1 MNIGDMLVL
10 LHEEFAL
17 DVSMAQL
24 AAIDAAAN
32 PNDAAALLAPVVG
45 YIDRSV
51 QASALVSLVGWGSYL
66 SQVSQFTQLQMMTPD
81 KSSLQWL
88 AGWTT
93 PALAYLASPAQAATA
108 QAIIDYLKA
117 CPQATDDA
125 ALSLLHEQLLV
136 PPVLAADEA
145 AAAEALVE
153 DATLADVSLQTEDVD
168 GSLLSAMLQDAPEQL
183 ERLMGY
189 LDELYAG
196 IADSARLIEAQRI
209 AHTFKGSG
217 NIIGLPGIGRVA
229 HRLEDVL
236 EWTLEEVQKGEK
248 SNSAAVRDMRQA
260 VGILQQMVG
269 FLQGEDA
276 EPSGSVECLQRLIDW
291 CNWIRQGDA
300 DGKAPAALNGPA
312 VTANTTNIIALRPD
326 NTPASGQNAAQ
337 SDAPAADVQML
348 RVGVDRMSRVLRRA
362 TQSIVAS
369 QRVGQLVRTANDRLS
384 AIEVSHAELARRLR
398 ELEQTV
404 DKQVVQLRGQKEA
417 GENFDPLEMDR
428 YDALYTLSRF
438 VTEAVQDELELAREA
453 RRQVAI
459 AQQLIRDEDQLQREQ
474 HRDLLAARLV
484 PVKSILPRLKRN
496 VAQTAASTGKQ
507 AQLVVVGEG
516 TTLDADVLTRLT
528 EPLLHLLRNAV
539 DHGLEAPDER
549 RMLGKSEMGTI
560 TLSFRRVGQDVELVC
575 ADDGK
580 GLDLPT
586 IYDKAV
592 EYGLIENGAQISEDD
607 MRRLILR
614 PGFSTKGSV
623 TEVSGRGVGMD
634 VVNDRVSGLKGRL
647 DIESTPYGGSKFIVR
662 VPVSSGAVQALIVQ
676 CANEEVA
683 LPSDQVVKALAA
695 DEVEIIAS
703 DHSTPA
709 LRHLGQDYPVY
720 ALGVWLGFEDATTP
734 SSLLASLED
743 RPAVLCQ
750 GAQQTVALVVD
761 AVVDARELI
770 LQDVGRLARRIAGV
784 VGGALRND
792 GRPMFLLDVAALERA
807 SQSVR
812 RAGASLALRRR
823 MAVQRTRVLVVD
835 DALSVRRS
843 MEQLLEDAGYDVV
856 TAADGFLALEV
867 VRSKTPAIVLTDLE
881 MPNLNGLELTKRLRE
896 LPQFMGTPIVMIT
909 SRASDKHRD
918 LAEEA
923 GVDLYLTKPYTDAA
937 LIEHVKRLTSQDASA
952 LMV

>member
-1 MNIGDMLVL
+1 MNIGDLLNL

-17 DVSMAQL
+17 DVPMAQL
-24 AAIDAAAN
+24 AAKDAAAH
-32 PNDAAALLAPVVG
+32 PEQAAQLLEPVVG
-45 YIDRSV
+45 YIERSV
-51 QASALVSLVGWGSYL
+51 QASSLVSLDGWGSFL
-66 SQVSQFTQLQMMTPD
+66 SQVSQFTQLQMMAPD
-81 KSSLQWL
+81 SESLQWL

-93 PALAYLASPAQAATA
+93 PAAAYLQTPATQPTA
-108 QAIIDYLKA
+108 QAIIDYLRA
-117 CPQATDDA
+117 CPQATDDM
-125 ALSLLHEQLLV
+125 ALSELHKQLLM
-136 PPVLAADEA
+136 PPALAAEEA
-145 AAAEALVE
+145 AAAEAVVE
-153 DATLADVSLQTEDVD
+153 DAVLADVSLQTEDVD

-183 ERLMGY
+183 ERLLGY
-189 LDELYAG
+189 LDELSAG
-196 IADSARLIEAQRI
+196 KADPARLVEAQRI

-217 NIIGLPGIGRVA
+217 NIIGLPGIGRIS
-229 HRLEDVL
+229 HRLEDVM

-248 SNSAAVRDMRQA
+248 TNPAAVRDMRHS

-269 FLQGEDA
+269 HLQGEDA
-276 EPSGSVECLQRLIDW
+276 APNGSVECLQRLIDW
-291 CNWIRQGDA
+291 VNWIRQGEAHTQAPQALSAQVGMQAAASNAINLVAFDA
-300 DGKAPAALNGPA
+300 DSTAPAASNEP
-312 VTANTTNIIALRPD
+312 
-326 NTPASGQNAAQ
+326 QN
-337 SDAPAADVQML
+337 ADVQML
-348 RVGVDRMSRVLRRA
+348 RVGVDRLSRVLRRS

-384 AIEVSHAELARRLR
+384 AIEINHAELSRRLR

-404 DKQVVQLRGQKEA
+404 DKQVVQLRGQKDA

-428 YDALYTLSRF
+428 YDALYSLSRF

-453 RRQVAI
+453 RKQVAA
-459 AQQLIRDEDQLQREQ
+459 AQQIIRDEDQFQREQ
-474 HRDLLAARLV
+474 YRDLLAARLV

-496 VAQTAASTGKQ
+496 VAQTAASTFKE
-507 AQLVVVGEG
+507 AQLVVVGEN

-539 DHGLEAPDER
+539 DHGLETPDDR
-549 RMLGKSEMGTI
+549 RMMGKPTMGTV

-592 EYGLIENGAQISEDD
+592 EYGLINPGAKLSEDD
-607 MRRLILR
+607 VRRLILQ
-614 PGFSTKGSV
+614 PGFSTKGEV

-647 DIESTPYGGSKFIVR
+647 DIESSHDGGSRFIVR

-676 CANEEVA
+676 CAQEEVA
-683 LPSDQVVKALAA
+683 LPSDQVMQALSA
-695 DEVEIIAS
+695 DEVNIVTSEDGGS
-703 DHSTPA
+703 V
-709 LRHLGQDYPVY
+709 LRHLNQDYPVY
-720 ALGVWLGFEDATTP
+720 SMGVWLGFEE
-734 SSLLASLED
+734 LVGIKLEGK
-743 RPAVLCQ
+743 PAVLCK
-750 GAQQTVALVVD
+750 GATQTIALVVD

-770 LQDVGRLARRIAGV
+770 LQDVGRLTRRIAGV

-792 GRPMFLLDVAALERA
+792 GRPMFLLDVAGLERA
-807 SQSVR
+807 SKAVR
-812 RAGASLALRRR
+812 RAGSSLTMRRR
-823 MAVQRTRVLVVD
+823 MAVQRTRILVVD

-843 MEQLLEDAGYDVV
+843 MEQLLVDAGYDVIS
-856 TAADGFLALEV
+856 AADGFLALEAL
-867 VRSKTPAIVLTDLE
+867 RSQTPALVLTDLE

-896 LPQFMGTPIVMIT
+896 LPQFMGMPVVMIT
-909 SRASDKHRD
+909 SRASDKHRL

-923 GVDLYLTKPYTDAA
+923 GVDMYLTKPYTDAV

>member
-1 MNIGDMLVL
+1 MNIGDLLTL

-17 DVSMAQL
+17 DVPMAHQ
-24 AAIDAAAN
+24 AALDAAAQ
-32 PNDAAALLAPVVG
+32 PSEAAALLEPVVG

-51 QASALVSLVGWGSYL
+51 QASALVSLHGWGSYL
-66 SQVSQFTQLQMMTPD
+66 SQVSQFTQLQMMAPD
-81 KSSLQWL
+81 PASLQWL
-88 AGWTT
+88 SRWTT
-93 PALAYLASPAQAATA
+93 PALAYLESPAKQHTA

-117 CPQATDDA
+117 CPQATDDD
-125 ALSLLHEQLLV
+125 ALQLLHEQLLV
-136 PPVLAADEA
+136 PPSLAAEEA
-145 AAAEALVE
+145 AAAQAVVE
-153 DATLADVSLQTEDVD
+153 DATPADVTLQTEDVD
-168 GSLLSAMLQDAPEQL
+168 AGLLSAMLQDAPEQL

-189 LDELYAG
+189 LDELASG
-196 IADSARLIEAQRI
+196 VADPVRLVEAQRI

-217 NIIGLPGIGRVA
+217 NIIGLPGIGRIS
-229 HRLEDVL
+229 HRLEDVM
-236 EWTLEEVQKGEK
+236 EWTLEQVQAGEK
-248 SNSAAVRDMRQA
+248 SNDSAVRDMRHS
-260 VGILQQMVG
+260 VSILQQMVAH
-269 FLQGEDA
+269 LQGEETA
-276 EPSGSVECLQRLIDW
+276 PRGAVECLQRLIDW
-291 CNWIRQGDA
+291 VNWIRQGDA
-300 DGKAPAALNGPA
+300 QGQATEALGTINAINSVADRLDSIPAK
-312 VTANTTNIIALRPD
+312 TANA
-326 NTPASGQNAAQ
+326 GQNE
-337 SDAPAADVQML
+337 PLTTDVQTL
-348 RVGVDRMSRVLRRA
+348 RVGVDRLSRVLRRA

-369 QRVGQLVRTANDRLS
+369 QRVGQLVRTANDRL
-384 AIEVSHAELARRLR
+384 ANIESHHVELSRRLR

-404 DKQVVQLRGQKEA
+404 DKQVVQLRGLKES

-428 YDALYTLSRF
+428 YDALYSLSRF
-438 VTEAVQDELELAREA
+438 VTEAVQDELELARQA
-453 RRQVAI
+453 RNQVASALQI
-459 AQQLIRDEDQLQREQ
+459 LRDEDQFQREQ

-496 VAQTAASTGKQ
+496 VAQTAASTHKE
-507 AQLVVVGEG
+507 AQLVVEGES

-539 DHGLEAPDER
+539 DHGLETPEDR
-549 RMLGKSEMGTI
+549 LMMGKPAMGTV

-592 EYGLIENGAQISEDD
+592 EYGLIEPGAKMSEDEI
-607 MRRLILR
+607 RRLILR
-614 PGFSTKGSV
+614 PGFSTKGEV

-634 VVNDRVSGLKGRL
+634 VVNDRVAGLKGRL
-647 DIESTPYGGSKFIVR
+647 DIESSPFGGSRFIVR

-676 CANEEVA
+676 CAQEEVA
-683 LPSDQVVKALAA
+683 LPSDQVVQALAA
-695 DEVEIIAS
+695 DEAEIVSGDAGS
-703 DHSTPA
+703 PA
-709 LRHLGQDYPVY
+709 RLRHLGQEYPVY
-720 ALGVWLGFEDATTP
+720 ALGVWLGFEDTSAATA
-734 SSLLASLED
+734 LHGK
-743 RPAVLCQ
+743 PAVLCR
-750 GAQQTVALVVD
+750 GATQTVAVVVD

-770 LQDVGRLARRIAGV
+770 LQDVGRLTRRIAGV

-807 SQSVR
+807 AQSTLR
-812 RAGASLALRRR
+812 SSGSSLALRRR

-843 MEQLLEDAGYDVV
+843 MEQLLEDAGYDVS

-952 LMV
+952 LLQ

>member
-1 MNIGDMLVL
+1 MNISDLLAL

-17 DVSMAQL
+17 DVPMAQQ
-24 AAIDAAAN
+24 AALDAADR
-32 PNDAAALLAPVVG
+32 PQDAATLLEPVVG

-51 QASALVSLVGWGSYL
+51 QASALVSLDGWGSYL
-66 SQVSQFTQLQMMTPD
+66 SQVSQFTQLQMMAPD
-81 KSSLQWL
+81 TMSLQWL
-88 AGWTT
+88 SGWTA
-93 PALAYLASPAQAATA
+93 PALAYLASPARANTA

-117 CPQATDDA
+117 CPQATDDS
-125 ALSLLHEQLLV
+125 ALSHLHKQLLM
-136 PPVLAADEA
+136 PPALAAEEA
-145 AAAEALVE
+145 AAAEAVVE
-153 DATLADVSLQTEDVD
+153 DAAPEDVSLQTDDVD
-168 GSLLSAMLQDAPEQL
+168 GGLLSAMLQDAPEQL

-189 LDELYAG
+189 LDELVAG
-196 IADSARLIEAQRI
+196 KFDSARMIEAQRI

-217 NIIGLPGIGRVA
+217 NIIGLPGIGRIA
-229 HRLEDVL
+229 HRLEDVM
-236 EWTLEEVQKGEK
+236 EWTISEVQAGEK
-248 SNSAAVRDMRQA
+248 SNPAALQDMRYA
-260 VGILQQMVG
+260 VSILQQMVAH
-269 FLQGEDA
+269 LQGEDA
-276 EPSGSVECLQRLIDW
+276 APNGAQECLQRLIDW
-291 CNWIRQGDA
+291 VNWIRQGVA
-300 DGKAPAALNGPA
+300 GAQSPEPLSATGAARSA
-312 VTANTTNIIALRPD
+312 IETIALRAD
-326 NTPASGQNAAQ
+326 DVRASAANTPQNEQASGDAQ
-337 SDAPAADVQML
+337 TL
-348 RVGVDRMSRVLRRA
+348 RVGVDRLSRVLRRA

-453 RRQVAI
+453 RNQVAL
-459 AQQLIRDEDQLQREQ
+459 AQQIIRDEDQLQREQ

-507 AQLVVVGEG
+507 AHLVVEGEG

-586 IYDKAV
+586 IYDKAI
-592 EYGLIENGAQISEDD
+592 EYGLIEPGAKISEDE

-614 PGFSTKGSV
+614 PGFSTKGEV

-683 LPSDQVVKALAA
+683 LPSDQVVQALAA
-695 DEVEIIAS
+695 DEVEIIAT
-703 DHSTPA
+703 DGAAPV
-709 LRHLGQDYPVY
+709 LQHLGQDYAVY
-720 ALGVWLGFEDATTP
+720 ALSVWLGFEDATTS
-734 SSLLASLED
+734 SSLMASLAD
-743 RPAVLCQ
+743 RPAVLCR
-750 GAQQTVALVVD
+750 GAQQTVAVVVD

-807 SQSVR
+807 SQSSR

-896 LPQFMGTPIVMIT
+896 LPQFMATPIVMIT

-918 LAEEA
+918 LAVEA
-923 GVDLYLTKPYTDAA
+923 GVDLYLTKPYTDAT
-937 LIEHVKRLTSQDASA
+937 LIEHVKRLTSQDVSA
-952 LMV
+952 LLV